1 MMSSPA
7 VLLTLIYSIFCSL
20 SRYVAIVKAS
30 KLKILP
36 ILQGSFS
43 NLDILISLLSF
54 LESSL
59 IITAKII
66 NGLIADD
73 FVLTLIYFD
82 FPVVAKR
89 ERSLKGHPILL
100 SGEEEVL
107 GV

>member
-1 MMSSPA
+1 M
-7 VLLTLIYSIFCSL
+7 FCSL

-43 NLDILISLLSF
+43 NLEILISLLSF
-54 LESSL
+54 LTLSL

-73 FVLTLIYFD
+73 LAFTLTYFD
-82 FPVVAKR
+82 FSVVAKR

-100 SGEEEVL
+100 SGEDEVL
-107 GV
+107 GVYTIK